1 MTEKAL
7 HIIKKLEDQILTDII
22 AKEEHTSKNIIYDI
36 NKCRRFKY
44 LHDYKENIRKESKK
58 RKEGGLNVNE

>member
-1 MTEKAL
+1 MAEKVL
-7 HIIKKLEDQILTDII
+7 RIIKKLEDQILTDVI
-22 AKEEHTSKNIIYDI
+22 AKEEHTSINTVCDI

-44 LHDYKENIRKESKK
+44 LHSYKENIRKESKI